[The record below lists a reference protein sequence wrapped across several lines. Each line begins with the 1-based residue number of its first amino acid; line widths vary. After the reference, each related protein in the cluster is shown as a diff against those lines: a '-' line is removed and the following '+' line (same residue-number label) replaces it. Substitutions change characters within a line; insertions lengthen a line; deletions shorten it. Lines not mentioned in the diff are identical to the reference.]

1 MLLKNKMENPFKK
14 IAIIGLGLIGGSI
27 GLAVKRFSNEIHLQG
42 FAKSDLTVK
51 TALSRGLVS
60 EAYLDLS
67 QINRD
72 IDLVILATPLSSFAS
87 IVKEISPN
95 LKDGCVITD
104 TGSAKSKVIIEIEDI
119 LPESIHFVPG
129 HPIAGTE
136 MSGPEAGFADL
147 FDNRWCVLTPS
158 KRTNLDK
165 LNDVKAFWENLG
177 AMVEIMDPE
186 YHDKVLAITSHIPHL
201 IAYNIVGTANDLAN
215 VNKKEVVKY
224 SAGGFRDFTR
234 IAASDPIMWRDIFI
248 NNSDAVLEMLDYFS
262 SDLDKLKAAIE
273 DNNYEYLENFFKK
286 TRNVRKNI
294 IEAGQDT
301 QKVDFGRGD

>member
-1 MLLKNKMENPFKK
+1 MLLKNNMENPFKK

-87 IVKEISPN
+87 IVKEISPK

-262 SDLDKLKAAIE
+262 NDLDKLKSAIK
-273 DNNYEYLENFFKK
+273 DNDYEYLENFFKK

>member
-1 MLLKNKMENPFKK
+1 MLLKNNMENPFKK

-87 IVKEISPN
+87 IVKEISPK

-104 TGSAKSKVIIEIEDI
+104 TGSAKSRVIIEIEDI
-119 LPESIHFVPG
+119 LHESIHFVPG

-273 DNNYEYLENFFKK
+273 DNDYEYLENFFKK

>member
-1 MLLKNKMENPFKK
+1 MLLKNNMENPFKK

-87 IVKEISPN
+87 IVREISPK

-119 LPESIHFVPG
+119 LPESLHFVPG

-273 DNNYEYLENFFKK
+273 DNDYEYLENFFKK

>member
-1 MLLKNKMENPFKK
+1 MLLKNNMEDPFKK

-27 GLAVKRFSNEIHLQG
+27 GLATKRFSNKIHIQG

-95 LKDGCVITD
+95 LKDGCVNTD

-165 LNDVKAFWENLG
+165 LNDVKVFWENLG

-262 SDLDKLKAAIE
+262 NDLDKLKSAIE
-273 DNNYEYLENFFKK
+273 DNDYEYLENFFKK

>member
-1 MLLKNKMENPFKK
+1 M
-14 IAIIGLGLIGGSI
+14 
-27 GLAVKRFSNEIHLQG
+27 
-42 FAKSDLTVK
+42 
-51 TALSRGLVS
+51 
-60 EAYLDLS
+60 
-67 QINRD
+67 
-72 IDLVILATPLSSFAS
+72 
-87 IVKEISPN
+87 
-95 LKDGCVITD
+95 
-104 TGSAKSKVIIEIEDI
+104 
-119 LPESIHFVPG
+119 
-129 HPIAGTE
+129 
-136 MSGPEAGFADL
+136 
-147 FDNRWCVLTPS
+147 
-158 KRTNLDK
+158 
-165 LNDVKAFWENLG
+165 
-177 AMVEIMDPE
+177 
-186 YHDKVLAITSHIPHL
+186 

-273 DNNYEYLENFFKK
+273 DNDYEYLENFFKK

>member
-1 MLLKNKMENPFKK
+1 MLLKNNMEDPFKK

-27 GLAVKRFSNEIHLQG
+27 GLAAKRFSNKIHLQG

-87 IVKEISPN
+87 IVKEISPY

-262 SDLDKLKAAIE
+262 NDLDKLKSAIE
-273 DNNYEYLENFFKK
+273 DNDYEYLENFFKK

>member
-1 MLLKNKMENPFKK
+1 MLLKNNMENPFKK

-67 QINRD
+67 QINSD

-119 LPESIHFVPG
+119 LSESIHFVPG

-136 MSGPEAGFADL
+136 MSGPEAGFVEL

-158 KRTNLDK
+158 KRTNLD
-165 LNDVKAFWENLG
+165 
-177 AMVEIMDPE
+177 
-186 YHDKVLAITSHIPHL
+186 LAITSHIPHL

-262 SDLDKLKAAIE
+262 NDLDKLKSAIK

>member
-1 MLLKNKMENPFKK
+1 MLLKNNMEDPFKK

-27 GLAVKRFSNEIHLQG
+27 GLAAKRFSNKIHLQG

-60 EAYLDLS
+60 EAYIDLS

-87 IVKEISPN
+87 IVKEISPK

-158 KRTNLDK
+158 ERTNLDK

-262 SDLDKLKAAIE
+262 SDLDKLKAAIK
-273 DNNYEYLENFFKK
+273 DNDYEYLENFFKK

>member
-1 MLLKNKMENPFKK
+1 MLLKNNMENPFKK

-27 GLAVKRFSNEIHLQG
+27 GLAVKRFNNEIHLQG

-60 EAYLDLS
+60 EAYLDLR

-87 IVKEISPN
+87 IVKEISPK

-119 LPESIHFVPG
+119 LPESINFVPG

-165 LNDVKAFWENLG
+165 LNNVKAFWENLG

-262 SDLDKLKAAIE
+262 NDLDKLKSAIK